1 MNEDD
6 PVITLENIHYY
17 EKQRTNHFILIQQ
30 LNILLEQT
38 ILNERKEY
46 GKIFHNKIN
55 IPLYINICEAM
66 ILALDEQETVDGD
79 DDNILMTIPPE
90 ILEKMDW
97 VPGDIIKISQDDNG
111 SITMSK
117 KDVDGKE

>member
-79 DDNILMTIPPE
+79 DDNNDNNNIVSSTNYKILNKSMKE
-90 ILEKMDW
+90 FMSL
-97 VPGDIIKISQDDNG
+97 ISIMHHQQQSGPHGNL
-111 SITMSK
+111 
-117 KDVDGKE
+117 

>member
-55 IPLYINICEAM
+55 IPLYINIHVHCTHTLSLSSHF
-66 ILALDEQETVDGD
+66 IF
-79 DDNILMTIPPE
+79 IFIPG
-90 ILEKMDW
+90 LL
-97 VPGDIIKISQDDNG
+97 
-111 SITMSK
+111 
-117 KDVDGKE
+117 

>member
-1 MNEDD
+1 MC
-6 PVITLENIHYY
+6 PLLHIICAPHALHYY
-17 EKQRTNHFILIQQ
+17 LCKRI
-30 LNILLEQT
+30 NISLT
-38 ILNERKEY
+38 CRKETSLIKDY
-46 GKIFHNKIN
+46 NVNEIFSDI
-55 IPLYINICEAM
+55 
-66 ILALDEQETVDGD
+66 DGD

>member
-79 DDNILMTIPPE
+79 DDNNNNNNNNNNIVSSTNYKILN
-90 ILEKMDW
+90 LYKYF
-97 VPGDIIKISQDDNG
+97 VAK
-111 SITMSK
+111 
-117 KDVDGKE
+117 

>member
-46 GKIFHNKIN
+46 GKIFHLKN
-55 IPLYINICEAM
+55 
-66 ILALDEQETVDGD
+66 
-79 DDNILMTIPPE
+79 
-90 ILEKMDW
+90 
-97 VPGDIIKISQDDNG
+97 
-111 SITMSK
+111 
-117 KDVDGKE
+117 